1 MKVQTGV
8 QVLVLSL
15 LAVAPV
21 AQAQGFAE
29 QSLWKNTKGSLLLIT
44 KVDEAGKSFRGTFVN
59 YAKGYSCEGVPIA
72 VSGTFDGDRVSMVGS
87 FAPCAQ
93 TMTIWRGTV
102 SGSTLNISFDLRYVD
117 KEYRFQETKGS
128 DVFTR
133 QN

>member
-1 MKVQTGV
+1 MKLQMSA
-8 QVLVLSL
+8 LVLGL
-15 LAVAPV
+15 LAGASG
-21 AQAQGFAE
+21 AQAQGLPE

-44 KVDEAGKSFRGTFVN
+44 KVDEASKSFRGTFVN

-72 VSGTFDGDRVSMVGS
+72 VSGSFDGDSVSMVGS

-102 SGSTLNISFDLRYVD
+102 SGSTLSITFDLRYVD
-117 KEYRFQETKGS
+117 KEYKFQETKGA

>member
-1 MKVQTGV
+1 MKLQMTA
-8 QVLVLSL
+8 LVLGL
-15 LAVAPV
+15 LAA
-21 AQAQGFAE
+21 ASGANAQGLAE

-44 KVDEAGKSFRGTFVN
+44 KVDAAGKTFRGTFVN

-72 VSGTFDGDRVSMVGS
+72 VSGKFDDDKVSMVGS

-93 TMTIWRGTV
+93 TMTIWQGTV
-102 SGSTLNISFDLRYVD
+102 SGSTLSITFDLRYVD

-128 DVFTR
+128 DTFTR

>member
-1 MKVQTGV
+1 VKLLMSA
-8 QVLVLSL
+8 LVLGL
-15 LAVAPV
+15 LAAASG
-21 AQAQGFAE
+21 AQAQGLAE

-72 VSGTFDGDRVSMVGS
+72 VSGSLDGDRVSMVGS

-93 TMTIWRGTV
+93 TMTIWQGTV
-102 SGSTLNISFDLRYVD
+102 SDSTLNITFDLRYVD
-117 KEYRFQETKGS
+117 KAYKFQETKGS